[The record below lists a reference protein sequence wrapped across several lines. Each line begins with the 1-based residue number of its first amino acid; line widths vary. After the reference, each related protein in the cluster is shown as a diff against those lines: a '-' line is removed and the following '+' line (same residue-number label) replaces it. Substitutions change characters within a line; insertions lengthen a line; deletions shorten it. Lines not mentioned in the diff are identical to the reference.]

1 MGESVSIMLTR
12 FDNPIS
18 RKTHGLRYVGPPL
31 KALKL
36 HKEFLNARPKC
47 GSSTK
52 GARIPQG
59 ILFPWSSES
68 WIFQVWGIL
77 LFQV

>member
-18 RKTHGLRYVGPPL
+18 RKMHGLRYVGPPL

-36 HKEFLNARPKC
+36 LKEFLNAHPKMWV
-47 GSSTK
+47 
-52 GARIPQG
+52 
-59 ILFPWSSES
+59 LH
-68 WIFQVWGIL
+68 
-77 LFQV
+77 